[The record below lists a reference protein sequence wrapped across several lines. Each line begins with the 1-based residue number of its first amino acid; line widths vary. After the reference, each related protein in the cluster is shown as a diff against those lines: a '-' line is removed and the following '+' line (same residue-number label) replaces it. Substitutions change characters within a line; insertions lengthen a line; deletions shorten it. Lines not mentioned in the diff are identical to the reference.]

1 MQDNRAS
8 VRSARRA
15 PKSRPASAPAGILL
29 YLVVG
34 GFVAT
39 VTIGVFFGIGLSM
52 LVQPIEEPI
61 AGSGTNGPTPGSS
74 VEAPSQ
80 SGATALPQADVAPQ
94 SENPITEAE
103 LVVTQWG
110 FGHSLE
116 TARRQ
121 PLQGNGVR
129 GRPIYLWMTLN
140 GTQAAVDAMR
150 SGHPPK
156 IQVHWVREGSNGAAN
171 LTTELPIGRAG
182 LADTFEQQVRRKGF
196 FEWHSWAR
204 KVTLPRGTWTI
215 SLTYPDGRPLP
226 CAPAAEPCRFKIE
239 VG

>member
-1 MQDNRAS
+1 VQDNRAS

-39 VTIGVFFGIGLSM
+39 VTIGVFFGIGLSV
-52 LVQPIEEPI
+52 LVQPIEELI

-103 LVVTQWG
+103 LVVAQWG

-140 GTQAAVDAMR
+140 GTQAAVDRMR
-150 SGHPPK
+150 LGSRLA
-156 IQVHWVREGSNGAAN
+156 IEVRWTPEDDNARASVAE
-171 LTTELPIGRAG
+171 LTIGG
-182 LADTFEQQVRRKGF
+182 PGVADALEQRVRGRGF
-196 FEWHSWAR
+196 FEWHSWTWRSA
-204 KVTLPRGTWTI
+204 LGAGTWTV
-215 SLTYPDGRPLP
+215 SLNYPNGQPLL
-226 CAPAAEPCRFKIE
+226 CGQHLQPCRFTIN